1 MGSYAQII
9 CYAQLYRRM
18 YWGKG
23 CETIAAIVQT
33 FEPAIDSWLSGHGRV
48 VWTDC
53 QAGPLSRFF
62 QEVNRRRSPGPAW
75 ARKSGLTAAMSS
87 SLAAVSSAKSR
98 RDGSGGRS
106 TVPVKRSL
114 NGPELSAR
122 RG

>member
-1 MGSYAQII
+1 MH
-9 CYAQLYRRM
+9 R
-18 YWGKG
+18 GKG
-23 CETIAAIVQT
+23 GETIAMIVQK
-33 FEPAIDSWLSGHGRV
+33 FEPTVYSRLSGHGSV

-53 QAGPLSRFF
+53 QAGPLSRSF

-87 SLAAVSSAKSR
+87 SLAAVSAAKFR

-114 NGPELSAR
+114 NGPALSAR